1 MVKKKVLITGNEAMA
16 QGAIDAGCQLYAG
29 YPITPQNEFTTY
41 MARRMPELG
50 RVFIQAESELAA
62 INMVFGAAAS
72 GARGMTSSS
81 SPGISLK
88 QEGISY
94 LAGAQLPAVIVN
106 VMRGGPGLGNI
117 SPAQSDYFQATRGG
131 GHGDYHSIVLAPST
145 VSESYDYMFKAFDLA
160 DKYRTAVIV
169 LSDGM
174 LGQMMEPIVTHSS
187 QLTAHRKKDIVL
199 AVSCQLSAKKWALT
213 GCKGRKP
220 NIIRSLYLAEGALE
234 KLNLILQ
241 KKYKV
246 IQEKEERYEG
256 LFLDD
261 AKIILVAYGT
271 MARISKNVV
280 KRLREKGKKIGL
292 IRPITLWPFPKKA
305 FTGKPSS
312 HRRYLVVEMSYG
324 QMLEDVLLAVEGK
337 AGVDFFG
344 RAGGA
349 IPSEEEIIKKIKS
362 F

>member
-1 MVKKKVLITGNEAMA
+1 MKKGEILITGNEAMA

-29 YPITPQNEFTTY
+29 YPITPQNEFIAY
-41 MARRMPELG
+41 MAKRMPELG

-131 GHGDYHSIVLAPST
+131 GHGDYRSIVLAPHT
-145 VSESYDYMFKAFDLA
+145 VSESYDCMFKAFDLA
-160 DKYRTAVIV
+160 DKYRTTVIV

-174 LGQMMEPIVTHSS
+174 LGQMMEPLLVRSGKLQTPNSKL
-187 QLTAHRKKDIVL
+187 QTKP
-199 AVSCQLSAKKWALT
+199 WALT
-213 GCKGRKP
+213 GCRGRKP

-234 KLNLILQ
+234 QLNLTLQ
-241 KKYKV
+241 KKYKA
-246 IQEKEERYEG
+246 IQEKEERFEG

-280 KRLREKGKKIGL
+280 KRLRDKGKKIGL

-305 FTGKPSS
+305 FIGKSS
-312 HRRYLVVEMSYG
+312 SDRRYLVVEMSYG
-324 QMLEDVLLAVEGK
+324 QMWEDVLLTVNGKFPVE
-337 AGVDFFG
+337 FLG

-362 F
+362 I